1 MVFVSAICLI
11 AGCALYPMT
20 WAEENAKRVCESSDK
35 YQLGSCEI
43 RWAYVLANI
52 GCLDGII
59 LATLAFILAA
69 RHVKLQPDPHYAP
82 TSFFKG
88 EYIINTIYF

>member
-1 MVFVSAICLI
+1 
-11 AGCALYPMT
+11 MT
-20 WAEENAKRVCESSDK
+20 WAEENARRVCESSDK

-82 TSFFKG
+82 ASFFKG
-88 EYIINTIYF
+88 KQIICNFQYVILY

>member
-1 MVFVSAICLI
+1 
-11 AGCALYPMT
+11 MT
-20 WAEENAKRVCESSDK
+20 WAEENARKVCGSSDK

-52 GCLDGII
+52 GCLDGVI
-59 LATLAFILAA
+59 LATLAFILAV

-88 EYIINTIYF
+88 MESFTTFIKYLAVPFDKI